1 MLGCSSMKSRESDIE
16 NIFLERLKSHIGD
29 KSLRIVSQDSWKTS
43 ILTRWFDIVI
53 YKRNYPLVVCEIKS
67 SLRNKSTL
75 AGTTDQVR
83 SSISIT
89 NARFGVVT
97 DNEVFYIYDRNEKEN
112 STFYFPDYQHQQQ
125 HNQLIYSR
133 LHMESLRIF

>member
-16 NIFLERLKSHIGD
+16 NIFLERLKSYIGD

-43 ILTRWFDIVI
+43 ILTKWFDIVI

-67 SLRNKSTL
+67 SLSNKRSL
-75 AGTTDQVR
+75 AGAKDQDR
-83 SSISIT
+83 SSLSIT

-112 STFYFPDYQHQQQ
+112 STFYFPDY
-125 HNQLIYSR
+125 
-133 LHMESLRIF
+133 